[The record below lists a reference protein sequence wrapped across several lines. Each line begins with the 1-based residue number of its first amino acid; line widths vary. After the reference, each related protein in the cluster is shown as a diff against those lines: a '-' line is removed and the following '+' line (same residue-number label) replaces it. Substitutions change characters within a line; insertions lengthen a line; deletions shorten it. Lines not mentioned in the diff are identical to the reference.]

1 METQQINVTF
11 DDNTLAPIL
20 TFIEETRN
28 GNFTNGYF
36 VPQYPQSRDD
46 MNTFSIEGDSQC
58 LIYGISY

>member
-1 METQQINVTF
+1 METHQINVTF
-11 DDNTLAPIL
+11 DDNTVESISA
-20 TFIEETRN
+20 FIDETRN

-46 MNTFSIEGDSQC
+46 MNILDIKSDLQC